1 MINVLLANLSRQ
13 VTCCRSGSRGARF
26 YISTVKFIPSLR
38 LSPLAQRNF
47 TMSSSEGESF
57 SESEFE
63 EEFAL
68 AKKASNEDCLSP

>member
-1 MINVLLANLSRQ
+1 
-13 VTCCRSGSRGARF
+13 
-26 YISTVKFIPSLR
+26 
-38 LSPLAQRNF
+38 
-47 TMSSSEGESF
+47 MSSSEGESF